1 MGKYT
6 NFLKESDLFYN
17 LTPVQ
22 FELIESICQEFKYK
36 RGEFIF
42 DENSKEND
50 LYLILQGKVEIVV
63 TLGLV
68 AASFTPDDIPRVIA
82 ILQRGQS
89 FGEMSLVDGGVRS
102 ASVRAADRVTH
113 VLMLPRKKLMM
124 LCETYP
130 ELGYRVMFNLAA
142 DLAQKIRN
150 TDLKLRDALLSSSN
164 SR

>member
-22 FELIESICQEFKYK
+22 FELIESICQELNFKK
-36 RGEFIF
+36 GEFIF
-42 DENSKEND
+42 DENSRDND
-50 LYLILQGKVEIVV
+50 LYLILQGKVEVV
-63 TLGLV
+63 VSLGLV
-68 AASFTPDDIPRVIA
+68 TTELTTDETPRVIA

-89 FGEMSLVDGGVRS
+89 FGEMALVDGGVRS
-102 ASVRAADRVTH
+102 ASVRAADKSTRVIF
-113 VLMLPRKKLMM
+113 LPRKKLMM

-150 TDLKLRDALLSSSN
+150 TDLKLRDALLTSSN
-164 SR
+164 TR

>member
-17 LTPVQ
+17 LSPVQ
-22 FELIESICQEFKYK
+22 FELIESICLELAFKK
-36 RGEFIF
+36 GEFVF

-63 TLGLV
+63 TLSMV
-68 AASFTPDDIPRVIA
+68 STTIIPDDSPRVIA

-89 FGEMSLVDGGVRS
+89 FGEMALVDGGVRS
-102 ASVRAADRVTH
+102 ASVRAADRATR
-113 VLMLPRKKLMM
+113 VLLLPRKKLMM

-150 TDLKLRDALLSSSN
+150 TDLKLRDALLSSSH